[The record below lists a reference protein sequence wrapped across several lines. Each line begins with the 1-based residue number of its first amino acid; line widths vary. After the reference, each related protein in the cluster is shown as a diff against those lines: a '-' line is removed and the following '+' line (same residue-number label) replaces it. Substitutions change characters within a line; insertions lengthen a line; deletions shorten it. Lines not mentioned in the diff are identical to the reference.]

1 MGYLAQLITSKM
13 NIALLAS
20 LLIGFRDCNDDRM
33 KASMLFLY
41 QIKSNCLS
49 FADVKKSSLAQQRI
63 NRWQS
68 S

>member
-1 MGYLAQLITSKM
+1 M